1 MSALHLPDSSHA
13 RLQGPDLRSEGAPVS
28 THTKPYNYGTA
39 ILAAFEYLLEKYPEV
54 FVIGQGL
61 WSPWYV
67 GNSMTDLDKK
77 FGKARVIDTPVSE
90 LACTGAAV
98 GAALAGMKPIVVHPR
113 IDFMLYAMDAV
124 VNQAAKWRHMIGG
137 QAHPGLVVRAIINRG
152 GEQGAQHSQAL
163 QSWFAHIPG
172 LRVVMPATVADARD
186 LMVASVLSP
195 DPVVY
200 IDDRWLYDQTDD
212 LPPVQEI
219 DLSAVRPQVLAEGT
233 DLTIVAASHATR
245 LALQAREQLLTEG
258 IRAEVVD
265 LRVLNPW
272 QGDEIARSV
281 ARTGRL
287 LAVDGGWRTCGVAGE
302 VLASAVERLAPSQW
316 RATPARLTLPDAPA
330 PTSRVLEKAYYIG
343 TQDVVKRARALCA

>member
-1 MSALHLPDSSHA
+1 MTEATT
-13 RLQGPDLRSEGAPVS
+13 R
-28 THTKPYNYGTA
+28 YNYGTA
-39 ILAAFEYLLEKYPEV
+39 ILAAFEYLLGKYPEV

-67 GNSMTDLDKK
+67 GNSMTDLDRK
-77 FGKARVIDTPVSE
+77 FGKSRVIDTPVSE

-124 VNQAAKWRHMIGG
+124 VNQAAKWSHMIGG
-137 QAHPGLVVRAIINRG
+137 QAHPGLTVRAIINRG

-172 LRVVMPATVADARD
+172 LRVVMPASVADARD
-186 LMVASVLSP
+186 LLISSVLSP

-200 IDDRWLYDQTDD
+200 IDDRWLYDLTDD
-212 LPPVQEI
+212 LPPPKEV
-219 DLSAVRPQVLAEGT
+219 DLATVRPRVLAEGR
-233 DLTIVAASHATR
+233 DITIVAASYSVR
-245 LALQAREQLLTEG
+245 LALQARERLLAEG
-258 IRAEVVD
+258 IVAEVLD
-265 LRVLNPW
+265 LRVVNPW
-272 QGDEIARSV
+272 HVSEIAASV

-302 VLASAVERLAPSQW
+302 VLASVAEALPPATM
-316 RATPARLTLPDAPA
+316 RAAPARVTLPDAPA
-330 PTSRVLEKAYYIG
+330 PTSRVLESAYYPTMETLLSKVRLIC
-343 TQDVVKRARALCA
+343 R